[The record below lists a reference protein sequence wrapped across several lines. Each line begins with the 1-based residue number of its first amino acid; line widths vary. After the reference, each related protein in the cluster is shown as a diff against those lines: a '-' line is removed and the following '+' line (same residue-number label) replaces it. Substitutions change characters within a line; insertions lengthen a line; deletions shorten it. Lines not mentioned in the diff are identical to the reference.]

1 MSLDYF
7 GALLRSAGH
16 AMTATPAVMQ
26 AAGDDLVEFDV
37 EREAPRPEARREA
50 TPAPAPSRTSA
61 LPPVV
66 APVALQRA
74 DGELPPLPFRDT
86 QSPAT
91 HDVPSSPQTPLVDAS
106 PPLHAVVHAALTWV
120 AADPRMRAMPG
131 TSAQEDPPPPAAF
144 EPSTPAQP
152 AEDASEEIE
161 HLAPAHADAP
171 DTLPAQRP
179 RNATRATSERRA
191 RSSTPAAPPREE
203 VIEISI
209 GAIHLRVDAP
219 APQTIVAAP
228 APAPAAA
235 PVRAPTP
242 RSPLSRRALY
252 RL

>member
-1 MSLDYF
+1 VSLDYF

-16 AMTATPAVMQ
+16 AMTATPAETQ

-50 TPAPAPSRTSA
+50 TPAPSRASA
-61 LPPVV
+61 VPPVV
-66 APVALQRA
+66 APLALRRA
-74 DGELPPLPFRDT
+74 GGELPPLPFRDT

-91 HDVPSSPQTPLVDAS
+91 HDVPASPQTPLVDAS
-106 PPLHAVVHAALTWV
+106 PPLHPVVHAALTWV
-120 AADPRMRAMPG
+120 AADPRMRAMAGP
-131 TSAQEDPPPPAAF
+131 SPQDNPPPPAAF

-161 HLAPAHADAP
+161 HLAPPHADAP
-171 DTLPAQRP
+171 DALPAQRP
-179 RNATRATSERRA
+179 RNATRATSEHRA
-191 RSSTPAAPPREE
+191 GSSTPATLPREE

-219 APQTIVAAP
+219 APRTTVA